1 MATVP
6 YRGSGDAR
14 GEMDR
19 LFAEMPGAPA
29 ALVLMVATRGRLGG
43 GDPRDDPSRASDG
56 ATGVL
61 GVPGTPHSPTAGP
74 ILPRNRSRG
83 GPDGQAGRV
92 GGAASARAEDPQER
106 RRTGTDTWSTASRL
120 WHRWQSPSINKEEVM
135 STNPQDGS
143 SRPTVVLV
151 HGAFAESASWDGVIG
166 VLQEQGYTTIAAP
179 NPLRS
184 LSGDAESV
192 AGVLDSI
199 EGPLVLVGHS
209 YGGAVISN
217 AALGKEDVRAMV
229 FVAAFAPEEG
239 ESIGGLSGLYPGSTL
254 GDTLKTVPL
263 PDGTTD
269 LFIRQEEYHGQF
281 AADVPAG
288 QAALMAAAQRPLR
301 DVALNEGSGSPAWK
315 DVPSWFVIPELDK
328 NIPPEAQRFMADRAG
343 AREVLEI
350 EGASHAVGVSHPK
363 EVAGVIFAATA
374 YVEQL
379 AHKREGLT

>member
-1 MATVP
+1 
-6 YRGSGDAR
+6 
-14 GEMDR
+14 
-19 LFAEMPGAPA
+19 
-29 ALVLMVATRGRLGG
+29 
-43 GDPRDDPSRASDG
+43 
-56 ATGVL
+56 
-61 GVPGTPHSPTAGP
+61 
-74 ILPRNRSRG
+74 
-83 GPDGQAGRV
+83 
-92 GGAASARAEDPQER
+92 
-106 RRTGTDTWSTASRL
+106 
-120 WHRWQSPSINKEEVM
+120 M

-151 HGAFAESASWDGVIG
+151 HGAFAESAGWDGVIG
-166 VLQEQGYTTIAAP
+166 ILQERGYTAIAAP
-179 NPLRS
+179 NHLRS

-192 AGVLDSI
+192 ASVLDSI
-199 EGPLVLVGHS
+199 EGPVVLVGHS

-217 AALGKEDVRAMV
+217 AALGKENVRAMV

-239 ESIGGLSGLYPGSTL
+239 ESIGELSGLYPGSTL

-269 LFIRQEEYHGQF
+269 FYIGQEEYHGQF

-288 QAALMAAAQRPLR
+288 QAALMAATQRPLR

-350 EGASHAVGVSHPK
+350 EGASHVVGVSHPDD
-363 EVAGVIFAATA
+363 VADVILAAA
-374 YVEQL
+374 AHVEQP
-379 AHKREGLT
+379 AQNQPAR